1 MRWNHNIQEGLFTG
15 SENTFRT
22 HPLRQNVGLRSEAPS
37 SRGLPAMLKAD
48 RREET
53 IQVITDEDKIE
64 RRSVTDKDFQLQMY
78 ILRVATVR

>member
-1 MRWNHNIQEGLFTG
+1 
-15 SENTFRT
+15 
-22 HPLRQNVGLRSEAPS
+22 
-37 SRGLPAMLKAD
+37 MLKAD

-78 ILRVATVR
+78 ILRVATVRRKVSERKGAPDGMHSLVKV